1 MTFDISALNIII
13 LSDTYC
19 FSVSAAGIH
28 ALSGLGFMW
37 ESQSPSYLDSD
48 KVKIEFN
55 LEQATK
61 AQRGSRGIAQLF
73 L

>member
-28 ALSGLGFMW
+28 ALSGLGFM
-37 ESQSPSYLDSD
+37 
-48 KVKIEFN
+48 
-55 LEQATK
+55 
-61 AQRGSRGIAQLF
+61 
-73 L
+73 